1 MIGSEKNVSF
11 RLSIFCGH
19 RSCIT
24 SFESFFSNQLNES
37 PSSWLWLTGGDCTHV
52 FQNSSAVDFFGADIR
67 WYETDSFSFKCNYF
81 ALQQIESL
89 SLALTHWWWLRI
101 FFGIPALVTVGA
113 KKVMSLLALSSS
125 LQLARAWA
133 WPLLPG
139 RPGLVGPLWRT
150 SWVLPHQ
157 DSPVVLIRARSQTV
171 CWSWNSK
178 AREVEDIKIF
188 HDTQSSR
195 TSDG

>member
-1 MIGSEKNVSF
+1 MSF

-19 RSCIT
+19 RCCIT
-24 SFESFFSNQLNES
+24 SFESLFSNQLNES

-113 KKVMSLLALSSS
+113 KKVMSLLALSSW
-125 LQLARAWA
+125 LQLAW
-133 WPLLPG
+133 L
-139 RPGLVGPLWRT
+139 GLGPSFLEDL
-150 SWVLPHQ
+150 VLVLVPCGGHLEFY
-157 DSPVVLIRARSQTV
+157 LIRIHQ
-171 CWSWNSK
+171 
-178 AREVEDIKIF
+178 
-188 HDTQSSR
+188 
-195 TSDG
+195 